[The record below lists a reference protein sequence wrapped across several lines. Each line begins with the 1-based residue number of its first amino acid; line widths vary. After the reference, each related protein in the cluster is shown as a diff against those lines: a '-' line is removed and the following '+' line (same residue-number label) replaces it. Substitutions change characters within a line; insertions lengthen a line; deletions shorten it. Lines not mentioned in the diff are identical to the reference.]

1 MFKNYLKTTFRN
13 IWRNKTYSFLNI
25 TGLAIGIAAAALIF
39 LWVEDE
45 LTFNHSFANRD
56 FIYRI
61 MENHHNE
68 GKINTSGSTPGPM
81 AQAVKTDIPGIKNS
95 GRLSWGMDELLV
107 LKDKSIKESGAYV
120 DPSIIAMLDPEFVFG
135 KSDEVFHELQ
145 SVVINETTAK
155 KFFGNENPIGKT
167 IKMDANQGFSVDGLY
182 TVTGVFKD
190 FPENSSYKFQ
200 WMSPYVVFENKND
213 WMKPWDNNLTETLV
227 ELNRSANPEM
237 INKKLFGYIAAKTG
251 VPSASAVLFS
261 MNDWNLR
268 NQFTDGKP
276 EGGNIKYVKLFSV
289 IAAIILLIACINFM
303 NLSTAQSEKRAREVG
318 VRKVMG
324 AGKNRLVVQFI
335 AESLLMSF
343 LAVILAVL
351 IVYLVLPMYST
362 LVKKSLGFNLFS
374 MSHLGWLLL
383 VGLTTG
389 FIAGSYPAFYL
400 SSFNPIKVLKGIK
413 IKTGTGVIFI
423 RKGLVISQFAVSIML
438 IICTSIIYMQIQH
451 IKQRDLGYDRDRL
464 IMTDLQ
470 GDVRNHFNSV
480 LGQLTATGYI
490 ENAAMSVHDPLHIYS
505 YTDGFTWPGKD
516 LNNKVT
522 IHSNQVSSGYVALL
536 HMKVIEGRD
545 FYNASDADS
554 NRVIINEGLK
564 KLMGKEGKAGG
575 TISINSKNF
584 QIAGII
590 KDVVYNDVYAAG
602 SPLILFCNPKNA
614 NVLTI
619 RIKPNVDLSEALEKT
634 EAVFKTNNPG
644 YPFEYKFLD
653 EEFNKLFS
661 TETLIGNLAGIFS
674 VLAIFISCLGLF
686 GLAAYTA
693 ERRRKEIGIRKVL
706 GASAQG
712 LAGLL
717 SKEFLKLVAL
727 SCIIAFPVSWWAMQN
742 WLQDYQYRTTIH
754 WWIFAMAGISS
765 LAIALITVSFQAIKA
780 AIANPIT
787 SLRSE

>member
-1 MFKNYLKTTFRN
+1 MLKNYLKTTFRN
-13 IWRNKTYSFLNI
+13 LRKNKTHSFLNI

-45 LTFNHSFANRD
+45 LTFNHSFANRNY
-56 FIYRI
+56 IYRI

-68 GKINTSGSTPGPM
+68 GKISTSGSTPGPM

-95 GRLSWGMDELLV
+95 GRLSWTMDELIV
-107 LKDKSIKESGAYV
+107 LKDKSIKESGAYA
-120 DPSIIAMLDPEFVFG
+120 DPSIIAMLAPDFIFG
-135 KSDEVFHELQ
+135 KSNDVFNQLQ

-167 IKMDANQGFSVDGLY
+167 IKMEANQGFSVDGLY
-182 TVTGVFKD
+182 TVTGVYKD

-227 ELNRSANPEM
+227 ELNPSANPES

-251 VPSASAVLFS
+251 VPSASCVLFS

-276 EGGNIKYVKLFSV
+276 DGGNIKYVKLFSL
-289 IAAIILLIACINFM
+289 IAFIILLIACINFM

-351 IVYLVLPMYST
+351 VVYLVLPMYSD
-362 LVKKSLGFNLFS
+362 LVKKQLGFNLFS
-374 MSHLGWLLL
+374 LSPLGWLLI
-383 VGLTTG
+383 VGLATG

-413 IKTGTGVIFI
+413 IKTGTGVVFI
-423 RKGLVISQFAVSIML
+423 RKGLVISQFAVSVIL

-470 GDVRNHFNSV
+470 GDVRDHFNSM
-480 LGQLTATGYI
+480 LSQLTATGYI

-522 IHSNQVSSGYVALL
+522 IHSNQVSPGYISLL
-536 HMKVIEGRD
+536 HMKIIEGSD
-545 FYNASDADS
+545 FYTASDADS

-590 KDVVYNDVYAAG
+590 KDVVFNDVYAAG

-634 EAVFKTNNPG
+634 EAVFKSNNPG

-653 EEFNKLFS
+653 EEFNKLFA
-661 TETLIGNLAGIFS
+661 TESLIGNLAGIFS
-674 VLAIFISCLGLF
+674 ILAIFISCLGLF

-727 SCIIAFPVSWWAMQN
+727 SCIIAFPVSWWAMHN
-742 WLQDYQYRTTIH
+742 WLQDYQYRTDIH
-754 WWIFAMAGISS
+754 WWIFAVAGLSS
-765 LAIALITVSFQAIKA
+765 LAIALITVSFQAIRA
-780 AIANPIT
+780 AIANPIK
-787 SLRSE
+787 SLRTE

>member
-1 MFKNYLKTTFRN
+1 MFKNYLKITFRN
-13 IWRNKTYSFLNI
+13 IWKNKTYGFLNI

-61 MENHHNE
+61 MENHHND

-95 GRLSWGMDELLV
+95 GRLSWTMDELIV

-120 DPSIIAMLDPEFVFG
+120 DPSVVEMLAPEFIFG
-135 KSDEVFHELQ
+135 KSSEVFSQLQ
-145 SVVINETTAK
+145 SVVINETTSN

-227 ELNRSANPEM
+227 QLNPSADPES

-251 VPSASAVLFS
+251 VPSASCVLFS

-276 EGGNIKYVKLFSV
+276 DGGNIKYVKLFSI

-351 IVYLVLPMYST
+351 IVYFVLPMYSS
-362 LVKKSLGFNLFS
+362 LVKKPLGLNLFS

-451 IKQRDLGYDRDRL
+451 IKQRDLGYSRDRL
-464 IMTDLQ
+464 IMMDLQ
-470 GDVRNHFNSV
+470 GDVRDHFNSV
-480 LGQLTATGYI
+480 LDQLTATGYI

-522 IHSNQVSSGYVALL
+522 IHSNQVSSGYISLL

-545 FYNASDADS
+545 FYKTSDADS

-564 KLMGKEGKAGG
+564 KLMGKDGKAGG

-602 SPLILFCNPKNA
+602 SPLILFCYPKNA
-614 NVLTI
+614 NILTI

-727 SCIIAFPVSWWAMQN
+727 SCIIAFPVSWWAMQD

-765 LAIALITVSFQAIKA
+765 LAIALVTVSFQAIKA

>member
-13 IWRNKTYSFLNI
+13 IWKNKTYSLLNI

-120 DPSIIAMLDPEFVFG
+120 DPSIITMLDPEFIFG
-135 KSDEVFHELQ
+135 KSDEVFHQLQ

-155 KFFGNENPIGKT
+155 KFFGDENPIGKT

-227 ELNRSANPEM
+227 ELNPSTDPQV
-237 INKKLFGYIAAKTG
+237 INKKLEGYLAAKTG
-251 VPSASAVLFS
+251 VPSASCVLFS

-276 EGGNIKYVKLFSV
+276 DGGNIKYVKLFSV

-362 LVKKSLGFNLFS
+362 LVKKTLGFNLFS

-522 IHSNQVSSGYVALL
+522 IHSNQVSSGYISLL

-706 GASAQG
+706 GASTQG

-727 SCIIAFPVSWWAMQN
+727 SCIIAFPVSWLAMQN

-754 WWIFAMAGISS
+754 WWIFAVAGISS
-765 LAIALITVSFQAIKA
+765 LAIALVTVSFQAIKT
-780 AIANPIT
+780 AIANPVT

>member
-1 MFKNYLKTTFRN
+1 MFKNYFKTTFRN
-13 IWRNKTYSFLNI
+13 LWKNKTYSFLNI
-25 TGLAIGIAAAALIF
+25 AGLSIGIASAALIF

-45 LTFNHSFANRD
+45 LTFNQHFANRD

-81 AQAVKTDIPGIKNS
+81 AQAVKSDIPGIKNS
-95 GRLSWGMDELLV
+95 GRLSWTMDELIV

-120 DPSIIAMLDPEFVFG
+120 DPSVISMLAPDFIFG
-135 KSDEVFHELQ
+135 KPEEVFSELQ
-145 SVVINETTAK
+145 SVVINETTAR
-155 KFFGNENPIGKT
+155 KFFGDENPVGKT
-167 IKMDANQGFSVDGLY
+167 IKMEANQGFSVDGLY
-182 TVTGVFKD
+182 TITGVYKD

-200 WMSPYVVFENKND
+200 WISPYVLFENKND

-227 ELNRSANPEM
+227 ELNPSVDPES
-237 INKKLFGYIAAKTG
+237 INKKLFGYLAAKTG
-251 VPSASAVLFS
+251 VPSASCLLFS

-276 EGGNIKYVKLFSV
+276 TGGNIKYVKLFSL
-289 IAAIILLIACINFM
+289 IAVIILMIACINFM

-324 AGKNRLVVQFI
+324 AGKSRLIVQFI
-335 AESLLMSF
+335 SESLFMSF

-351 IVYLVLPMYST
+351 IVYLVLPMYSN
-362 LVKKSLGFNLFS
+362 LVKKPLEFNLFS
-374 MSHLGWLLL
+374 VSHWGWLLA

-413 IKTGTGVIFI
+413 IKTGIAVVFI
-423 RKGLVISQFAVSIML
+423 RKGLVISQFAVSIIL

-464 IMTDLQ
+464 IMMDLQ
-470 GDVRNHFNSV
+470 QDVKTHFSTV
-480 LGQLTATGYI
+480 LGQLKATGSV
-490 ENAAMSVHDPLHIYS
+490 ENAAMSLHDPLHINS
-505 YTDGFTWPGKD
+505 YTDRFTWPGKD
-516 LNNKVT
+516 LNNKVS
-522 IHSNQVSSGYVALL
+522 IHSNGVSPGYISLL
-536 HMKVIEGRD
+536 HMKIIEGRD
-545 FYNASDADS
+545 FYQTPDVDS
-554 NRVIINEGLK
+554 NHVIINESMK
-564 KLMGKEGKAGG
+564 KLMGKEGKPGG
-575 TISINSKNF
+575 LISINSTNL
-584 QIAGII
+584 QVTGIV
-590 KDVVYNDVYAAG
+590 KDVVFNDIYASS
-602 SPLILFCNPKNA
+602 SPLILFCNIKNA

-619 RIKPNVDLSEALEKT
+619 RIKPDVDLTEALAKT

-644 YPFEYKFLD
+644 YPFEYRFLD

-674 VLAIFISCLGLF
+674 ILAIFISCLGLF

-717 SKEFLKLVAL
+717 SKEFVKLVAL
-727 SCIIAFPVSWWAMQN
+727 SCIIAFPVSWWAMNN

-754 WWIFAMAGISS
+754 WWIFAIAGFSS
-765 LAIALITVSFQAIKA
+765 LAIALVTVSFQAIKA
-780 AIANPIT
+780 AIANPIR
-787 SLRSE
+787 SLRTE

>member
-13 IWRNKTYSFLNI
+13 IWKNKTYSFLNI

-95 GRLSWGMDELLV
+95 GRLSWTMDELLV

-120 DPSIIAMLDPEFVFG
+120 DPSIIAMLDPEFIFG

-155 KFFGNENPIGKT
+155 KFFGDENPIGKT

-227 ELNRSANPEM
+227 ELHPSASPES

-276 EGGNIKYVKLFSV
+276 DGGNIKYVKLFSV

-324 AGKNRLVVQFI
+324 AGKNKLVVQFI

-362 LVKKSLGFNLFS
+362 LVKKPLGFNLFS
-374 MSHLGWLLL
+374 LSHLGWLLL

-400 SSFNPIKVLKGIK
+400 SSFNPNKVLKGIK

-451 IKQRDLGYDRDRL
+451 IKQRDLGYDRERL

-522 IHSNQVSSGYVALL
+522 IHSNQVSSGYISLL

-545 FYNASDADS
+545 FYNTSDADS

-706 GASAQG
+706 GASTQG

-727 SCIIAFPVSWWAMQN
+727 SCIIAFPVSWLAMQN

-765 LAIALITVSFQAIKA
+765 LAIALVTVSFQAIKT
-780 AIANPIT
+780 AIANPVT